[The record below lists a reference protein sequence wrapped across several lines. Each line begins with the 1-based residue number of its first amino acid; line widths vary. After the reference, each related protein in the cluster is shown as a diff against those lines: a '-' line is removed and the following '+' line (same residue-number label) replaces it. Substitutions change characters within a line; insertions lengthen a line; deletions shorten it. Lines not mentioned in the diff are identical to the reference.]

1 LFSVLK
7 DDFFF
12 GVLQVD
18 VPETM
23 KSVISKLSELMGV
36 KQLHADVI
44 TVSIELNISI
54 STRMFHKLVMQIREM
69 GFKLEKVNFNDDGYF
84 EAVHRDYETG
94 ESITVKYVPVDGF
107 IIRSIVYRKSGDVV
121 K

>member
-1 LFSVLK
+1 ME
-7 DDFFF
+7 
-12 GVLQVD
+12 

-23 KSVISKLSELMGV
+23 KPVVAKLSELMGV

-44 TVSIELNISI
+44 TVSIELNIGI